1 MEDLLSKYWSRIRK
15 AIVSKWGSKVKEA
28 DLEKPMSSEQL
39 CQYFGDQCQLSHQE
53 AQQEVRRLLD
63 EVQFHRRA

>member
-1 MEDLLSKYWSRIRK
+1 MEDLLHKYWDRIRK
-15 AIVSKWGSKVKEA
+15 GILSKWGSKVKEA

-39 CQYFGDQCQLSHQE
+39 CKYFGDQCQLSHQE

-63 EVQFHRRA
+63 DVQYPRS

>member
-15 AIVSKWGSKVKEA
+15 AIVSKWGGKVKEA

-39 CQYFGDQCQLSHQE
+39 CKYFGDQCQLSHAE
-53 AQQEVRRLLD
+53 AEAEVRRLLN
-63 EVQFHRRA
+63 EVEFHRGA